1 MTEFNNPALN
11 TLPPTHSTLLVFG
24 GCGGIGRCIVDS
36 ANELGLRVAV
46 ADLPQ
51 SIEQNPPPDGVVA
64 LSCDATQSD
73 QIKRVCDS
81 LQDTWGHVRAV
92 INLVGFT
99 KEQVPVAEMS
109 ESEWDEILD
118 GTLRSAFLIAHHV
131 HPLLASSEEGIL
143 INTSSTFGVSVP
155 YTGYAPYGVAKAG
168 IINLTRALATEFAP
182 NIRVN
187 AIAPGLIDTAFLQGG
202 TGRPPKTSRVNS
214 EAALSKVALKRI
226 GRPEDIAGMAM
237 FLISPAASYITSQT
251 LHVNG
256 GMWS

>member
-1 MTEFNNPALN
+1 MTGFNHPALN
-11 TLPPTHSTLLVFG
+11 TLPPPNSTLLVFG
-24 GCGGIGRCIVDS
+24 GCGGIGRCIVD
-36 ANELGLRVAV
+36 AAHERGLRVAV

-51 SIEQNPPPDGVVA
+51 SIEQNPPPEGVITLA
-64 LSCDATQSD
+64 CDATQSD
-73 QIKRVCDS
+73 QIKRACNS
-81 LQDTWGHVRAV
+81 LQQTWGHIRAV

-99 KEQVPVAEMS
+99 KEQVSVADMS
-109 ESEWDEILD
+109 ESEWDEIID

-131 HPLLASSEEGIL
+131 YPLLAAGEDGVL

-155 YTGYAPYGVAKAG
+155 YVGYAPYGVAKAG

-226 GRPEDIAGMAM
+226 GRPEDIAGIAM
-237 FLISPAASYITSQT
+237 FLISPSASYITSQT

>member
-1 MTEFNNPALN
+1 MSEPTHPALQ
-11 TLPPTHSTLLVFG
+11 TLPPIDSTLLVFG
-24 GCGGIGRCIVDS
+24 GCGGIGRCIV
-36 ANELGLRVAV
+36 AAAHERGLRVAV

-51 SIEQNPPPDGVVA
+51 SIAQNPPPPGVVTMA
-64 LSCDATQSD
+64 CDATQGD
-73 QIKRVCDS
+73 QVKMVADN
-81 LQDTWGHVRAV
+81 LMQTWGHLRAV

-99 KEQVPVAEMS
+99 KEQVAVADMS
-109 ESEWDEILD
+109 EAEWDEIIN
-118 GTLRSAFLIAHHV
+118 GTQRSAFLIAHHV
-131 HPLLASSEEGIL
+131 YPLLAASEDGVL

-155 YTGYAPYGVAKAG
+155 YSGYAPYGVAKAG

-182 NIRVN
+182 KIRVN

-202 TGRPPKTSRVNS
+202 TGRPPKTSRVNA
-214 EAALSKVALKRI
+214 EAALSKVALNRI

-237 FLISPAASYITSQT
+237 FLLSPAASYITSQT

>member
-1 MTEFNNPALN
+1 VAAACE
-11 TLPPTHSTLLVFG
+11 
-24 GCGGIGRCIVDS
+24 R
-36 ANELGLRVAV
+36 GLRVAI

-51 SIEQNPPPDGVVA
+51 SIKQNPPPSEVIA
-64 LSCDATQSD
+64 IPCDASQGPQV
-73 QIKRVCDS
+73 QIVFEQLKA
-81 LQDTWGHVRAV
+81 QWGHVRAV

-99 KEQVPVAEMS
+99 KEQVSVADMNEA
-109 ESEWDEILD
+109 EWDEIID
-118 GTLRSAFLIAHHV
+118 GSQRSAFLIAHHAY
-131 HPLLASSEEGIL
+131 PLLSASAEGIL

-155 YTGYAPYGVAKAG
+155 YAGYAPYGVAKAG

-182 NIRVN
+182 KIRVN

-202 TGRPPKTSRVNS
+202 TGRPPKTSRVNAD
-214 EAALSKVALKRI
+214 AALSKVALNRI

-237 FLISPAASYITSQT
+237 FLLSPAASYITSQT

>member
-1 MTEFNNPALN
+1 MTDYLHPALN
-11 TLPPTHSTLLVFG
+11 TLAPKNSTLLVFG
-24 GCGGIGRCIVDS
+24 GCGGIGQAIV
-36 ANELGLRVAV
+36 AAAHERGLRIAV
-46 ADLPQ
+46 ADLQQ
-51 SIEQNPPPDGVVA
+51 SIEQNPPPKGVLTFA
-64 LSCDATQSD
+64 CDATKTTD
-73 QIKRVCDS
+73 IKPVCDS
-81 LQDTWGHVRAV
+81 LQRDWGHVRAV

-99 KEQVPVAEMS
+99 KEQTPVADMCDA
-109 ESEWDEILD
+109 EWDEIID
-118 GTLRSAFLIAHHV
+118 GTLRSAFLIARHV
-131 HPLLASSEEGIL
+131 HPLLAASDEGVL

-155 YTGYAPYGVAKAG
+155 YPGYAPYSVAKAG

-182 NIRVN
+182 KIRVN

-214 EAALSKVALKRI
+214 EAALSKVALQRI